1 MANVNIKTKQSE
13 INKENFGK
21 MNKTYEVNIRS
32 VKDQIMKQLEVKSE
46 KSNDKQKVSE
56 QENDPVTPINNETIN
71 NQNPK
76 ILKAKDSN
84 DVTLS
89 CNDKQIK
96 THKQILDLYQIK
108 SDYNAIFD
116 NQEKLKDR
124 IAYNQ
129 T

>member
-1 MANVNIKTKQSE
+1 
-13 INKENFGK
+13 
-21 MNKTYEVNIRS
+21 
-32 VKDQIMKQLEVKSE
+32 MKQLEVKSE

-56 QENDPVTPINNETIN
+56 QENDPVTPINNKTIN

-124 IAYNQ
+124 IAYLEQ
-129 T
+129 DQLKLTDEKSSL